1 MKRIILPFKMFWI
14 ALVRPQIF
22 QKDIFAIVARMFETL
37 AESTKQK
44 MPLTTKLCMVDMTEG
59 KDVTT
64 LLSIWVGIGEESNP
78 VSRCAELAAKVRELE
93 AKKPTVSEGKLY
105 EKAILTGTIPEL
117 ANMRVP
123 TDQKTPIVQGG
134 KVRLDLSFLV
144 KYLREQGVI
153 VN

>member
-1 MKRIILPFKMFWI
+1 MFWL
-14 ALVRPQIF
+14 ALIKPQIF

-64 LLSIWVGIGEESNP
+64 LLSIWVGVGEESNP
-78 VSRCAELAAKVRELE
+78 VSRCAELAAKVQELE
-93 AKKPTVSEGKLY
+93 TKKPTVSKAGLY
-105 EKAILTGTIPEL
+105 ENIILTGTVPEFDKEIIL
-117 ANMRVP
+117 
-123 TDQKTPIVQGG
+123 TG
-134 KVRLDLSFLV
+134 KKASNIQCGVICVKIESLV
-144 KYLREQGVI
+144 EYLEKQGVI

>member
-1 MKRIILPFKMFWI
+1 MKRVLRAFKMFWI

-64 LLSIWVGIGEESNP
+64 LLSIWVGVGEESNP
-78 VSRCAELAAKVRELE
+78 VSRCAELAAKVQELE
-93 AKKPTVSEGKLY
+93 AQKPTVSECKLY
-105 EKAILTGTIPEL
+105 ENTILTGTIPEL

-134 KVRLDLSFLV
+134 QVHLDLSFLV
-144 KYLREQGVI
+144 EYLREQGVI

>member
-1 MKRIILPFKMFWI
+1 MFWL
-14 ALVRPQIF
+14 ALIKPQIF

-64 LLSIWVGIGEESNP
+64 LLSIWVGVGEESNP
-78 VSRCAELAAKVRELE
+78 VSRCAELAAKVQELE
-93 AKKPTVSEGKLY
+93 TKKPTVFEGKLY

-134 KVRLDLSFLV
+134 QIRLNLAFLV
-144 KYLREQGVI
+144 EYLREQGVI